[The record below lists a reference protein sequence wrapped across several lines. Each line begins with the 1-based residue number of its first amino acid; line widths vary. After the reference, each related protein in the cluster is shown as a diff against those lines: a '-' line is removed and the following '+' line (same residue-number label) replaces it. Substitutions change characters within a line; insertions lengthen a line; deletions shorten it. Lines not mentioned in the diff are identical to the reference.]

1 MAVGAFPYGLFLLP
15 TRCFQMNNEELNKL
29 LDLEGGSLPSFG
41 FESTTKAPEASPTA
55 LKLDQWSLR
64 KGNELLAESP
74 RLRKLNLSAAC
85 VSDLHAAAF
94 LPNPELEDSCK
105 DPLRREFIQE
115 LINTPDYQSL
125 HASTKLNTVASEIAA
140 CSFAEQFHLLEARVP
155 NPSQPSKPEGL
166 DVAVIA
172 SASRASK
179 DAADGVAELESVT
192 QAMGMG
198 PGEPGSSDVN
208 DIASAFKAVRSN
220 PALLRICSLAGRYRQ
235 LAQGLQKARSKNG
248 FEEAT
253 GLENGGDISR
263 LIPSE
268 LMRLGIPELEIDFL
282 RRFAERQCL
291 CREFESTEKVGLG
304 PIVIVIDSSGSM
316 VGHRNENAK
325 AIALTLAWIA
335 RKQGRWCGL
344 VAFSGGTGHR
354 VLSLS
359 PDRWNQVDLLDW
371 LASFLGCGSDQD
383 VPVREMPAIFTEIG
397 APAGKTDLI
406 YITDAELSISQ
417 KKATEFKTWKASV
430 QARLISLVLNT
441 EPGDLKSISDEVH
454 IISSL
459 DPNEM
464 GIKKVFS
471 L

>member
-1 MAVGAFPYGLFLLP
+1 
-15 TRCFQMNNEELNKL
+15 MNNDELNKL
-29 LDLEGGSLPSFG
+29 LDLERGSLPSLG
-41 FESTTKAPEASPTA
+41 SEPTPKVPEASLTA

-74 RLRKLNLSAAC
+74 RLRKLNLSEAC

-115 LINTPDYQSL
+115 LINTPTYQIL
-125 HASTKLNTVASEIAA
+125 HEFTKLNGLASEIAA
-140 CSFAEQFHLLEARVP
+140 VSFGEQFSLLAARVETSP
-155 NPSQPSKPEGL
+155 KLPESKSL
-166 DVAVIA
+166 DIEIISV
-172 SASRASK
+172 ASK
-179 DAADGVAELESVT
+179 AAKQAADGVQELESVT
-192 QAMGMG
+192 QAMGLG
-198 PGEPGSSDVN
+198 AGEPGSSDVN
-208 DIASAFKAVRSN
+208 AIATTFKAVRSN
-220 PALLRICSLAGRYRQ
+220 SALLRICSLAGKYRQ
-235 LAQGLQKARSKNG
+235 LAQGIHKARLKNG
-248 FEEAT
+248 FEEVT

-268 LMRLGIPELEIDFL
+268 LMKLGIPELALDFL

-291 CREFESTEKVGLG
+291 CREFEAQERVGLG
-304 PIVIVIDSSGSM
+304 PVVLVVDESGSM
-316 VGHRNENAK
+316 VGHRNESAK
-325 AIALTLAWIA
+325 AVALTIAWLA

-354 VLSLS
+354 VLSL
-359 PDRWNQVDLLDW
+359 PPERWNQVDLLDW
-371 LASFLGCGSDQD
+371 LESFLGCGSDQD
-383 VPVREMPAIFTEIG
+383 VPIREMPAIFTELS

-441 EPGDLKSISDEVH
+441 DPGDLKSISDEVH
-454 IISSL
+454 VISSL
-459 DPNEM
+459 EPNEM

>member
-1 MAVGAFPYGLFLLP
+1 MHHD
-15 TRCFQMNNEELNKL
+15 ELNKL
-29 LDLEGGSLPSFG
+29 LDLDGGTLPSSG
-41 FESTTKAPEASPTA
+41 SAPTQKPAEASITA

-64 KGNELLAESP
+64 KGNELLVESP

-94 LPNPELEDSCK
+94 LPNPELEESCI
-105 DPLRREFIQE
+105 DPLRKEFIQE
-115 LINTPDYQSL
+115 LLSTPAYQSL
-125 HASTKLNTVASEIAA
+125 HESTKLNTVASEIAA
-140 CSFAEQFHLLEARVP
+140 VSFAEELSALAAKVGASPQT
-155 NPSQPSKPEGL
+155 PEPKGL

-172 SASRASK
+172 AASRASK
-179 DAADGVAELESVT
+179 DAADGVAELESIT

-208 DIASAFKAVRSN
+208 AIATTFKAVRSN

-235 LAQGLQKARSKNG
+235 LAQGLHKERSKNG
-248 FEEAT
+248 FEEVT
-253 GLENGGDISR
+253 GFENGGDISR

-268 LMRLGIPELEIDFL
+268 LMKLGIPDLELDFL
-282 RRFAERQCL
+282 RRLVERQCL
-291 CREFESTEKVGLG
+291 CREFEAEERVGLG
-304 PIVIVIDSSGSM
+304 SVVLVSDESGSM
-316 VGHRNENAK
+316 VGHRNESAK

-354 VLSLS
+354 VLAL
-359 PDRWNQVDLLDW
+359 PPERWNHVDLLDW
-371 LASFLGCGSDQD
+371 LQSFLGGGSDQD
-383 VPVREMPAIFTEIG
+383 VPVQEMAAIFTEIG
-397 APAGKTDLI
+397 APLGKTDII
-406 YITDAELSISQ
+406 YVTDAELRISD
-417 KKATEFKTWKASV
+417 KKASAFKAWKRTV
-430 QARLISLVLNT
+430 QARLISLVLNSD
-441 EPGDLKSISDEVH
+441 PGQLSSISDEVH

-459 DPNEM
+459 DPSEL

>member
-1 MAVGAFPYGLFLLP
+1 
-15 TRCFQMNNEELNKL
+15 MNNDELNKL
-29 LDLEGGSLPSFG
+29 FDLEGGSLPSFG
-41 FESTTKAPEASPTA
+41 SEPTQKPAEASLTA

-74 RLRKLNLSAAC
+74 RLRKLNLSSAC
-85 VSDLHAAAF
+85 VSDLLGAAF
-94 LPNPELEDSCK
+94 LPEPLLEDACS
-105 DPLRREFIQE
+105 DPLRKQFVEE
-115 LINTPDYQSL
+115 LLSTPAYQSL
-125 HASTKLNTVASEIAA
+125 HESTKLNGIASEIAA
-140 CSFAEQFHLLEARVP
+140 ISFGEQFSALAARVETSP
-155 NPSQPSKPEGL
+155 KLPESKSLE
-166 DVAVIA
+166 IEIIS
-172 SASRASK
+172 SASK
-179 DAADGVAELESVT
+179 AARQATEGVEELESVT

-208 DIASAFKAVRSN
+208 AIAATFKAARSN
-220 PALLRICSLAGRYRQ
+220 PALLRICSLAGKFRQ
-235 LAQGLQKARSKNG
+235 LAQGLHKARSKNG
-248 FEEAT
+248 FEEVT

-291 CREFESTEKVGLG
+291 CREFEAQERVGLG
-304 PIVIVIDSSGSM
+304 PVVLVVDESGSM
-316 VGHRNENAK
+316 IGSRNESAK

-335 RKQGRWCGL
+335 RRQGRWCGL

-354 VLSLS
+354 VLSL
-359 PDRWNQVDLLDW
+359 PPERWNQVDLLDW
-371 LASFLGCGSDQD
+371 LESFLGCGSDQD
-383 VPVREMPAIFTEIG
+383 VPIREMPAIFTELS

-430 QARLISLVLNT
+430 QTRLISLVLNT
-441 EPGDLKSISDEVH
+441 DPGDLKSISDEVH
-454 IISSL
+454 VISSL
-459 DPNEM
+459 EPNEM

>member
-1 MAVGAFPYGLFLLP
+1 MHHD
-15 TRCFQMNNEELNKL
+15 ELNKL
-29 LDLEGGSLPSFG
+29 LDLDGGTLPSSG
-41 FESTTKAPEASPTA
+41 SAPTQKPAEASITA

-64 KGNELLAESP
+64 KGNELLVESP

-94 LPNPELEDSCK
+94 LPNPELEESCI
-105 DPLRREFIQE
+105 DPLRKEFIQE
-115 LINTPDYQSL
+115 LLSTPAYQSL
-125 HASTKLNTVASEIAA
+125 HESTKLNTVASEIAA
-140 CSFAEQFHLLEARVP
+140 VSFAEELSALAAKVGASPQT
-155 NPSQPSKPEGL
+155 PEPKGL

-172 SASRASK
+172 AASRASK
-179 DAADGVAELESVT
+179 DAADGVAELESIT

-208 DIASAFKAVRSN
+208 AIATTFKAVRSN

-235 LAQGLQKARSKNG
+235 LAQGLHKERSKNG
-248 FEEAT
+248 FEEVT
-253 GLENGGDISR
+253 GFENGGDISR

-268 LMRLGIPELEIDFL
+268 LMKLGIPDLELDFL
-282 RRFAERQCL
+282 RRLVERQCL
-291 CREFESTEKVGLG
+291 CREFEAEERVGLG
-304 PIVIVIDSSGSM
+304 SVVLVSDESGSM
-316 VGHRNENAK
+316 VGHRNESAK

-354 VLSLS
+354 VLAL
-359 PDRWNQVDLLDW
+359 PPERWNHVDLLDW
-371 LASFLGCGSDQD
+371 LQSFLGGGSDQD
-383 VPVREMPAIFTEIG
+383 VPVQEMAAIFTEIG
-397 APAGKTDLI
+397 APLGKTDII
-406 YITDAELSISQ
+406 YVTDAELRISD
-417 KKATEFKTWKASV
+417 KKASAFKAWKRTV
-430 QARLISLVLNT
+430 QTRLISLVLNSD
-441 EPGDLKSISDEVH
+441 PGDLSSISDEVH

-459 DPNEM
+459 DPSEL

>member
-1 MAVGAFPYGLFLLP
+1 
-15 TRCFQMNNEELNKL
+15 MNNDELNKL

-41 FESTTKAPEASPTA
+41 SESTPKVPEASLTA

-74 RLRKLNLSAAC
+74 RLRKLNLSSSC

-94 LPNPELEDSCK
+94 LPNPELEDSCR
-105 DPLRREFIQE
+105 DPLRKEFIQE
-115 LINTPDYQSL
+115 LLNTPTYQSL
-125 HASTKLNTVASEIAA
+125 HASTKLNTVAAEIAA
-140 CSFAEQFHLLEARVP
+140 CSFAEQFHLLEARAP
-155 NPSQPSKPEGL
+155 DPLQPSKPEGL

-172 SASRASK
+172 AASRASK

-208 DIASAFKAVRSN
+208 AIATTFKAARSN
-220 PALLRICSLAGRYRQ
+220 PALLRICSLAGKYRQ
-235 LAQGLQKARSKNG
+235 LAQGLHKARSKNG
-248 FEEAT
+248 VEEVT
-253 GLENGGDISR
+253 GLENSGDISR
-263 LIPSE
+263 LVPSE
-268 LMRLGIPELEIDFL
+268 LMKLGIPELELDFL
-282 RRFAERQCL
+282 RRFVERQTL
-291 CREFESTEKVGLG
+291 CREFDATEKVGLG
-304 PIVIVIDSSGSM
+304 PIVVVLDESGSM
-316 VGHRNENAK
+316 VGHRNESAK

-335 RKQGRWCGL
+335 RRQGRWCGL
-344 VAFSGGTGHR
+344 VAFSGGSGHR
-354 VLSLS
+354 VLALPPSK
-359 PDRWNQVDLLDW
+359 WNQVQVYAW
-371 LASFLGCGSDQD
+371 LESFIGMGSDQD
-383 VPVREMPAIFTEIG
+383 VPIGEMAAIFTEIG
-397 APAGKTDLI
+397 APLGKTDLI
-406 YITDAELSISQ
+406 YVTDAELRISD
-417 KKATEFKTWKASV
+417 KKASAFKDWKASV

-441 EPGDLKSISDEVH
+441 DPGDLKSISDEVH